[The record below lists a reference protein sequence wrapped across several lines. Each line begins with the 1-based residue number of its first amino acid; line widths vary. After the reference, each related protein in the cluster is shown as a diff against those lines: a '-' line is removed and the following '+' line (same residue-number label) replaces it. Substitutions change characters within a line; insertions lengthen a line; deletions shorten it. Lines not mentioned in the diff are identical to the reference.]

1 MKLAKKK
8 KRVLTGY
15 RPTGRLHLGH
25 WHGNLMNMLELQQKY
40 DECFFFVA
48 DWHALTTGYED
59 TKELSEYT
67 REMIL
72 DWVAVGLDP
81 EKSHIYRQ
89 SDLPAVS
96 ELTLYLSMITPL
108 GWLERCPTY
117 KEQLQQLESKDIN
130 TFGFL
135 GYPVLQAADIL
146 IMHSDFVPVGEDQLP
161 HLELTREIAR
171 RFNFLYGEYFP
182 EPQAILSKVKRLP
195 GTDGRKMS
203 KSYGNAIYLTDLPEE
218 IREKVRQMVTDP
230 ERIYMKDP
238 GHPEVCTVFAF
249 HGVYS
254 AGQLKE
260 IEGKCRHSRW
270 GCTDCKLDLAER
282 IVASLADFQK
292 RRAELAKKPRFAEE
306 VLIEGAERVQPIAQ
320 ATLAEVRK
328 RVHID

>member
-1 MKLAKKK
+1 MAKKG

-25 WHGNLMNMLELQQKY
+25 WHGNLMNMLQLQEKY

-48 DWHALTTGYED
+48 DWHALTTEYAD
-59 TKELSEYT
+59 TEPLKEYIS
-67 REMIL
+67 EMIL
-72 DWVAVGLDP
+72 DWVATGLDP

-89 SDLPAVS
+89 SDLPEIA
-96 ELTLYLSMITPL
+96 ELTLMFGMITPL

-146 IMHSDFVPVGEDQLP
+146 IMHADFVPVGEDQLP

-171 RFNFLYGEYFP
+171 RFNFLYGDYFP

-203 KSYGNAIYLTDLPEE
+203 KSYGNAIYLTDSPDE
-218 IREKVRQMVTDP
+218 IREKVRLMVTDP
-230 ERIYMKDP
+230 ERIYLKDP

-249 HGVYS
+249 HEVYS
-254 AGQLKE
+254 ASQIRE
-260 IEGKCRHSRW
+260 VEDKCRNSKW
-270 GCTDCKLDLAER
+270 GCTDCKLDLAGK
-282 IVASLADFQK
+282 IIDSLADFQVK
-292 RRAELAKKPRFAEE
+292 RSELAKQPGFAEK
-306 VLIEGAERVQPIAQ
+306 VLKEGASRVKPIAE
-320 ATLAEVRK
+320 ATLDEVR
-328 RVHID
+328 RRMHID